1 MIYPPALIES
11 VPLIVEED
19 PKLTPPAI
27 STLLKPTV
35 PETVPFPANET
46 LEVPAVNVPLLVNEP
61 LFATEM
67 FGVPVVETVAPLLIV
82 KEPTLTL
89 EEITAEFVVPEGI
102 VTFVADVGT
111 PPHQLEAFDQSVEV
125 PPIQEP
131 EDTIA
136 AVTSNRV
143 VLSQLLLV
151 CEA

>member
-1 MIYPPALIES
+1 MYPPELIES

-35 PETVPFPANET
+35 PETVPFPANVT

-61 LFATEM
+61 LLDM
-67 FGVPVVETVAPLLIV
+67 MMVGVPDVDTVAPELIV
-82 KEPTLTL
+82 KELTSTFD
-89 EEITAEFVVPEGI
+89 EITAEFVVPEGK
-102 VTFVADVGT
+102 VTLVAEVGK
-111 PPHQLEAFDQSVEV
+111 PPHQFAEFDQSVDV
-125 PPIQEP
+125 PPIHEP

-136 AVTSNRV
+136 AVTSNLV
-143 VLSQLLLV
+143 VLSQLLVV